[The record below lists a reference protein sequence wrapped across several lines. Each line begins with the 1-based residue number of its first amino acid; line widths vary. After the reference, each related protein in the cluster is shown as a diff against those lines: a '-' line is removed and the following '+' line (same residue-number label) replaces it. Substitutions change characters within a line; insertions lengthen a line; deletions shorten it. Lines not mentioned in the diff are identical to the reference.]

1 MENLDEFKR
10 ELAEERGRWAD
21 VELSLKN
28 EELGAKLRARKV
40 TTIKVHEVTRE
51 MIETRKLYPTETCE
65 AVICRL
71 LGGPAPGA
79 KHRRSPRES
88 GQDC

>member
-1 MENLDEFKR
+1 MENLNEFR
-10 ELAEERGRWAD
+10 LELDEERKRWAD

-28 EELGAKLRARKV
+28 EELGVRLRAQKV

-71 LGGPAPGA
+71 L
-79 KHRRSPRES
+79 S
-88 GQDC
+88 GSSSATHTLEKLKTRVGV